1 MRFTLKEYQ
10 SEATRKIL
18 TALDRSRKDWRE
30 YEDRT
35 AFALSSTTGSG
46 KTVIAATVIE
56 ALLHGSDE
64 FDVEPDPTAVVLW
77 VSKDPALNEQTRSR
91 FVECADRIPT
101 GDLEL
106 LDKTYAEE
114 SLQTGRMY
122 FINPDKL
129 RDGAD
134 FVKHTDSRHVTFWEI
149 LANTIRDEDRPYL
162 WCSTRRTKA

>member
-1 MRFTLKEYQ
+1 M
-10 SEATRKIL
+10 
-18 TALDRSRKDWRE
+18 
-30 YEDRT
+30 
-35 AFALSSTTGSG
+35 
-46 KTVIAATVIE
+46 
-56 ALLHGSDE
+56 
-64 FDVEPDPTAVVLW
+64 
-77 VSKDPALNEQTRSR
+77 
-91 FVECADRIPT
+91 CDRIPT